1 MEDSEYLP
9 PSIEDSGSLPPSMEG
24 SGYLP
29 HSMEGSGSLP
39 PSMEDSGYLPP
50 SMENSGFVHLLHPG
64 LPGAKLLQD
73 VDASGFLLKEHRL
86 HQSFHL
92 PADVGTRTRPLRL
105 VRRNR

>member
-1 MEDSEYLP
+1 
-9 PSIEDSGSLPPSMEG
+9 
-24 SGYLP
+24 
-29 HSMEGSGSLP
+29 
-39 PSMEDSGYLPP
+39 MEDSGYLPP

-105 VRRNR
+105 VRRNRKTAVVHGPQRRRGGLEDVSAGRGGGPGRLRFVGRERLLSR